1 MTRTPPPRPA
11 VWTGHGHAD
20 KTLRA
25 TLRGQT
31 PEGEPTTV
39 IVTRQG
45 RGQAGRVWFTL
56 NGAIRTTVVLTDP
69 ETGQL
74 ITSLT
79 HAQDAR

>member
-1 MTRTPPPRPA
+1 MTS
-11 VWTGHGHAD
+11 GHGEE
-20 KTLRA
+20 TFRA
-25 TLRGQT
+25 TLRGHT

-39 IVTRQG
+39 IITRQG

-74 ITSLT
+74 VGMLGD
-79 HAQDAR
+79 AQGTP